1 MKSNEAAL
9 PAGLRNSPVRVV
21 FASGALA
28 RLGELVRG
36 EGGRSVLLVTDPGI
50 VAAGHVGRAVA
61 YLQQAGCDV
70 AVYDGAR
77 ENPTTQHV
85 AGGLA
90 MARGADVDFIVAVG
104 GGSAMDCAKGINLLL
119 TNGGQIADYWGV
131 DRATAPLLPSILVPT
146 TAGTGSEGQSF
157 ALISDSIS
165 HAKMAC
171 GDRRLP
177 TAGGLRPRWAVLD
190 PELTRT
196 APRAV
201 VAAAGLDALAHAVET
216 AGCRVRTAAS
226 VELSRAAWER
236 LSRAF
241 SIVLANPGDGGARAE
256 MLLGAHLA
264 GVAIELS
271 MLGAAHACVNPL
283 TARFGVTHGIGVGL
297 LLPRVI
303 RFNAAGGENP
313 YAALEAD
320 AERLARMVESALD
333 AAGAPRRLSLLGVP
347 REALA
352 ELAVDAARQWTAGF
366 NPRAVDADALRSVY
380 EAAWE

>member
-1 MKSNEAAL
+1 VKSNAAAL
-9 PAGLRNSPVRVV
+9 PAALRHSPVRVV

-36 EGGRSVLLVTDPGI
+36 AGGRRVLLVTDPGL
-50 VAAGHVGRAVA
+50 VAAGHVARAVEA
-61 YLQQAGCDV
+61 LERAGCAAVVCDV
-70 AVYDGAR
+70 AR
-77 ENPTTQHV
+77 ENPTTRHV
-85 AGGLA
+85 ADGLA
-90 MARGADVDFIVAVG
+90 VARSADVDFIVAVG

-119 TNGGQIADYWGV
+119 TNGGAVADYRGV
-131 DRATAPLLPSILVPT
+131 DKAARPLLPSILVPT

-157 ALISDSIS
+157 ALIADAAT

-171 GDRRLP
+171 GDRRPP
-177 TAGGLRPRWAVLD
+177 TAGGLRPCVAVLD

-201 VAAAGLDALAHAVET
+201 TAAAGLDALAHAVET
-216 AGCRVRTAAS
+216 AGCRVRTADS
-226 VELSRAAWER
+226 LELSQAAWAL
-236 LSRAF
+236 LSPAF
-241 SIVLANPGDGGARAE
+241 GPALADAADSAARAQ

-297 LLPRVI
+297 LLPHVV

-313 YAALEAD
+313 YVALDAD
-320 AERLARMVESALD
+320 AERLAAMIEGALV
-333 AAGAPRRLSLLGVP
+333 AAGTPRRLSELGVP
-347 REALA
+347 REALG
-352 ELAVDAARQWTAGF
+352 ELAEDAARQWTAGF
-366 NPRAVDADALRSVY
+366 NPRGVDAGALRSIY
-380 EAAWE
+380 ETAF

>member
-1 MKSNEAAL
+1 MSSSAAEL
-9 PAGLRNSPVRVV
+9 PAVLSVSPVRVE
-21 FASGALA
+21 FAPGALA
-28 RLGELVRG
+28 RLGELVRSA
-36 EGGRSVLLVTDPGI
+36 GGQRVLLVTDPGI
-50 VAAGHVGRAVA
+50 VAAGHVGRAVGSLEA
-61 YLQQAGCDV
+61 AGCSV
-70 AVYDGAR
+70 AVYDRVR
-77 ENPTTQHV
+77 ENPTTGHV

-90 MARGADVDFIVAVG
+90 VARGAGVDFVVAVG

-119 TNGGQIADYWGV
+119 TNGGEIADYWGV
-131 DRATAPLLPSILVPT
+131 DKPAAPLLPSILVPT

-157 ALISDSIS
+157 ALIADATT

-177 TAGGLRPRWAVLD
+177 TAGGLRPRVAVLD

-196 APRAV
+196 APRWV
-201 VAAAGLDALAHAVET
+201 RAAAGLDALAHAVET
-216 AGCRVRTAAS
+216 AGCRVRTADS
-226 VELSRAAWER
+226 VALSRAAWER

-241 SIVLANPGDGGARAE
+241 ARALNDAGDEAALAE

-297 LLPRVI
+297 LLPHVI

-320 AERLARMVESALD
+320 AERLAAMID
-333 AAGAPRRLSLLGVP
+333 AALGAAGVPRRLSELGVP
-347 REALA
+347 REALP
-352 ELAVDAARQWTAGF
+352 ELATEAARQWTAGF
-366 NPRAVDADALRSVY
+366 NPRVVDADALRAIY
-380 EAAWE
+380 EAAW